1 MGAKV
6 LKWEMREMCTVS
18 KRVLILSKAGCLCIK
33 DLVLNKDPFFGILG
47 PYWVL
52 FYISGSLL
60 SLFWFHSRGGWVPIR
75 RHMANGHIVYEKLNK
90 SYEAH
95 HL

>member
-1 MGAKV
+1 MEKRRPNQKILRVVPSRSIKRRALVPGRRGAQV
-6 LKWEMREMCTVS
+6 QENECLMVGRDQAHQAQMTR
-18 KRVLILSKAGCLCIK
+18 KR
-33 DLVLNKDPFFGILG
+33 
-47 PYWVL
+47 
-52 FYISGSLL
+52 
-60 SLFWFHSRGGWVPIR
+60 GWVPIR